1 LERESETQTY
11 TSNVFLLGLGECGGN
26 LVGEYI
32 NKEREEGKLERV
44 TGYLILNTN
53 RYDLVKTKEKYK
65 VPPENMLMFGDTP
78 MGVGG
83 RFMEAYNLI
92 EIWWDPIA
100 EQIRNLGGEAASTFI
115 ILTSTGGGT
124 GCGATPALIR
134 KIRETFGRSGRVYI
148 YVMGV
153 LPFEDQTSEAL
164 NTIWLL
170 HRLLQEPE
178 KGESAD
184 LAILLSNRTM
194 LRRRLQHERTII
206 MDILGSRLGVDITDV
221 TQLNSI
227 VSGSELPFSAKVLE
241 QTFVDIVNPL
251 IIQTLV
257 KLLQLSTFMPGKNI
271 FPVTDMADIANKLD
285 TISIP
290 AIFTE
295 IPYQTT
301 MDEQGNIDMEGLA
314 MFLQEVVHV
323 AIKYYSLVDIQE
335 HPQASSVLY
344 LLSGPRHIVDV
355 HLDRPIKTALNEYIA
370 EGAAVTP
377 TFIQYDSWEVSMDL
391 LILLG
396 LPKLEEIRDLV
407 SEAEKLI
414 NLHSGSKIKER
425 WFLKSKGVS
434 KETLVEA
441 LNEIKD
447 LFDIGGN
454 VSEE

>member
-1 LERESETQTY
+1 MEKDTQIY
-11 TSNVFLLGLGECGGN
+11 TSSVFLMGLGECGGN

-32 NKEREEGKLERV
+32 NKEKEGGGLERV

-53 RYDLVKTKEKYK
+53 RYDLVKVREKYK
-65 VPPENMLMFGDTP
+65 VPPENILMFGDTP

-83 RFMEAYNLI
+83 RFMEAYNLV
-92 EIWWDPIA
+92 EVWWDAIA
-100 EQIRNLGGEAASTFI
+100 EQIRNLGGDAASTFI

-134 KIRETFGRSGRVYI
+134 KIRETFGSSGRVYV
-148 YVMGV
+148 YVLGV

-194 LRRRLQHERTII
+194 LRRRLQYERTMV
-206 MDILGSRLGVDITDV
+206 MDILSSRLGIDIADV
-221 TQLNSI
+221 NQLSTL
-227 VSGSELPFSAKVLE
+227 VTASELPFSSKILE

-251 IIQTLV
+251 IVQTLI
-257 KLLQLSTFMPGKNI
+257 KLLQLSTFTPGKNI

-295 IPYQTT
+295 IPYQAVV
-301 MDEQGNIDMEGLA
+301 DEQGKIDMDGLA
-314 MFLQEVVHV
+314 MFLQEVVNV

-335 HPQASSVLY
+335 DPKASSVLY
-344 LLSGPRHIVDV
+344 LLSGPKGIVDV
-355 HLDRPIKTALNEYIA
+355 HLDRPIKEALNNYIA

-377 TFIQYDSWEVSMDL
+377 TFIQYDSWEVPMDL

-396 LPKLEEIRDLV
+396 LPKLQEIRDIV
-407 SEAEKLI
+407 DEAEKLI
-414 NLHSGSKIKER
+414 KLHSGSKIKER

-434 KETLVEA
+434 KEVLVEA

-454 VSEE
+454 SSE